1 MKANIKKNRSLLNI
15 KEVSKQ
21 FAILRILNI
30 NTGEYVDT
38 LIKLIYADV
47 NLNERV
53 QTALKA
59 LGEKHDELMS
69 KINLDEI
76 KAETDKTA
84 RVIQETASLTDK
96 ELDMAKSYAL
106 AATSLLTQSKIGEMA
121 KDAFDSIFGAGALDS
136 LVYGQFNLHFTPDFF
151 TTIEFMQAIA
161 ALSTTLSAK
170 KIGDTYSELKE
181 KSDKLKERYDNV

>member
-1 MKANIKKNRSLLNI
+1 MKVNIKKNRSLLNI

-21 FAILRILNI
+21 FAILQILNL

-53 QTALKA
+53 QTALKD

-96 ELDMAKSYAL
+96 ELDMAKSYAI

-121 KDAFDSIFGAGALDS
+121 KDAFDSIFGTGALDS

-181 KSDKLKERYDNV
+181 KSDKLKERYTNV

>member
-21 FAILRILNI
+21 FAILQILNI

-69 KINLDEI
+69 KIDFDEI

-121 KDAFDSIFGAGALDS
+121 KDAFDSIFGFGALDS